1 VRAKDIGYENCVVS
15 SVAGA
20 EIFSSHALENSAC
33 QRAPETLS
41 LLPAPRRPRAESSD
55 PLAVNGFQ
63 APRCH
68 LSGPPPLGVPSL
80 TARSRSLTIS
90 TPSAR
95 FSLLT
100 KRVQCH
106 QRDG

>member
-68 LSGPPPLGVPSL
+68 LSGP
-80 TARSRSLTIS
+80 RSLTIS
-90 TPSAR
+90 SPSAR
-95 FSLLT
+95 FAHAYQTRAMSPT
-100 KRVQCH
+100 
-106 QRDG
+106 